1 MTLLRRRSLLP
12 TTTAQTTWMGYAD
25 EEDSTV
31 IELKYEY
38 NREKIDRGD
47 GYGQVGSIIFDF

>member
-12 TTTAQTTWMGYAD
+12 SRTAQVSWMGYGD

-31 IELKYEY
+31 IELMYEY

-47 GYGQVGSIIFDF
+47 GYGQVR